1 MVISKTVLISGGS
14 SGIGFTISRY
24 FAKAGYTLLWVALLK
39 DEITASKLR
48 LQKEFSDCQINF
60 LVQDLSVSNA
70 AQKVYDWVKKNKW
83 NVDVLINNAGFGTY
97 GFINDTDS
105 ERELNMIN
113 VNIVNL
119 YKMTRLFLKDMITN
133 NQGTIINI
141 SSNTSFQPTPK
152 LSTYGATKSF
162 VNHFTRSV
170 HEELKILNS
179 NVKVICVCPSAI
191 KDTNFKKT
199 GKMEKVKTFNGLATT
214 TSEEVAKDIWN
225 GFIKGKSF
233 IVSGWKMRML
243 HRISGIVPYRF
254 QQFLVRREIK
264 EAH

>member
-1 MVISKTVLISGGS
+1 MSKTVLISGGS

-24 FAKAGYTLLWVALLK
+24 FANAGYKLLWVSLLK
-39 DEITASKLR
+39 EEITAATIQ
-48 LQKEFSDCQINF
+48 LQNEIPDCEINSV
-60 LVQDLSVSNA
+60 VQDLSLSNA
-70 AQKVYDWVKKNKW
+70 AQKVYDWIQENQW

-105 ERELNMIN
+105 ERELNMID
-113 VNIVNL
+113 VNIINL
-119 YKMTRLFLKDMITN
+119 YKMTRFFLKDMIAIN
-133 NQGTIINI
+133 KGTIINI
-141 SSNTSFQPTPK
+141 SSNSSFQPTPK

-170 HEELKILNS
+170 NEELKMQNS

-191 KDTNFKKT
+191 KDTNFKKA
-199 GKMEKVKTFNGLATT
+199 GKMENVKTFNGLAATT
-214 TSEEVAKDIWN
+214 AEEVAKDVWN

-243 HRISGIVPYRF
+243 YRVSGMIPYKV
-254 QQFLVRREIK
+254 QQFLVRKEIK
-264 EAH
+264 EVH